1 MKYLCANTWGA
12 LMGLRLYPLNLI
24 RVMPA
29 KGTLMGGALV
39 ALFFMTITLNGT
51 LYELGDPATL
61 GHLLISLDIVPERV
75 AVMVN
80 DRIVPKEERN
90 STVLNEG
97 DRVEVLIF
105 MGGG

>member
-1 MKYLCANTWGA
+1 
-12 LMGLRLYPLNLI
+12 
-24 RVMPA
+24 
-29 KGTLMGGALV
+29 
-39 ALFFMTITLNGT
+39 MTITLNGT

-61 GHLLISLDIVPERV
+61 RHLLTALDIVPERV

-90 STVLNEG
+90 STVLIEG